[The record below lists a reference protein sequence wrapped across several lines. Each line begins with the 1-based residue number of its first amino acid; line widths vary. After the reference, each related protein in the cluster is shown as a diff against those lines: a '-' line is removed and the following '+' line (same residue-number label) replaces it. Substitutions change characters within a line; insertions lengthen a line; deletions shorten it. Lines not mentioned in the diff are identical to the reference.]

1 MELCAGSLE
10 DFVSGRYKGPEIG
23 TKLEMIHQM
32 VSAVQHLH
40 SLNIIHGG
48 LKPSNVLISKPCGTV
63 KASMKLT
70 DFGLRHAESDGRH
83 KTPISEKEELRAAC
97 ISTSGWVAPDRELTN
112 FTDIYPLGCL
122 ICYIFTGAHPFGDDI
137 DRVPRII
144 KKQPMV
150 LSLEQLK
157 DVNNGVQILDLIRA
171 MVSSEVFERPTA
183 TQLLVT
189 PCLQQPPNADSSAS
203 YHQGIFN
210 SVRYI

>member
-10 DFVSGRYKGPEIG
+10 DFISGRYKGPEIG

-40 SLNIIHGG
+40 SLDIIHGG
-48 LKPSNVLISKPCGTV
+48 LKPSNVLISKPSGTV
-63 KASMKLT
+63 KALVKLT
-70 DFGLRHAESDGRH
+70 DFGLCQAGCDKAS
-83 KTPISEKEELRAAC
+83 ISEEEGLRAAC

-112 FTDIYPLGCL
+112 YSDIFPLGCL

-144 KKQPMV
+144 KKEPMV

-157 DVNNGVQILDLIRA
+157 DVNNCIPILDLIRA
-171 MVSSEVFERPTA
+171 MVNLKARKRPIA
-183 TQLLVT
+183 AKVLNS
-189 PCLQQPPNADSSAS
+189 PCLALHTTISLNGTST
-203 YHQGIFN
+203 IFN
-210 SVRYI
+210 FFF